1 MKELLLGIASCL
13 GMMGLLWGY
22 LKVVKKKYYNDK
34 WPSSL
39 SNTFYHTGWKFRALL
54 IALCLLLF
62 YPILLACG
70 SYVEGSWVYS
80 APTTLIAWAK
90 FTYALCIGGIFGVAL
105 CADFRKKEQTPHVLS
120 AGGLAAVGGAL
131 GSMLRPQ
138 WYIGL
143 GVWVAWLVYY
153 LIKQIKNKKAKN
165 PDAFSL
171 FMEEVAFYSVPTCL
185 IIYMIM
191 NYLG

>member
-1 MKELLLGIASCL
+1 MKELLIGIGSCL
-13 GMMGLLWGY
+13 GMMGILYTY
-22 LKVVKKKYYNDK
+22 LQIVKKKHYDNK

-54 IALCLLLF
+54 ISMCLLLV

-70 SYVEGSWVYS
+70 SYGETWMYS

-90 FTYALCIGGIFGVAL
+90 FAYAICIGGIFGVAL
-105 CADFRKKEQTPHVLS
+105 CADFRNKEQTPHILS
-120 AGGLAAVGGAL
+120 AGLLAACGGMA
-131 GSMLRPQ
+131 GSLLRPQ

-143 GVWVAWLVYY
+143 SVWLLWLLYY
-153 LIKQIKNKKAKN
+153 VIKQYKNKKAGN
-165 PDAFSL
+165 PNAFSL
-171 FMEEVAFYSVPTCL
+171 FMEETAFYSVPLCL
-185 IIYMIM
+185 IIFMIM